1 MMSIYGVM
9 GDPVEHSLSP
19 PMHAAAYEST
29 GVEAT
34 YLRFRVE
41 EGNVKE
47 AVHGASALNIDGLNV
62 TVPHKGTVAAL
73 PSVELDETAE
83 RIGAVN
89 TLVFGD
95 EGYDAEELSA
105 EEEAKG
111 DSENENSNG
120 DEKPVARGYNTDA
133 SGALRALERK
143 TEVGGKEAVLVGA
156 GGAARAIAFALAGE
170 GATVDIVNR
179 TVERAEKLADEV
191 NEAVGN
197 TDDTEADELDEEM
210 SDVGGDEETKTATAQ
225 PLDALEDVVPDAD
238 IVVNATTVGME
249 EDVSPVPADA
259 LRPHHVVF
267 DAVYTPLET
276 RLVRDAEEVGATT
289 VDGAWMLVYQGAE
302 AFEIWTGKTAP
313 VEKMNAALREKL

>member
-1 MMSIYGVM
+1 MDIYGVM
-9 GDPVEHSLSP
+9 GDPIEHSLSP
-19 PMHAAAYEST
+19 PMHAAAYEAREM
-29 GVEAT
+29 EAT

-41 EGNVKE
+41 EGDVKE
-47 AVHGASALNIDGLNV
+47 AVRGADALNLNGLNV

-73 PSVELDETAE
+73 PFVELDETAE

-89 TLVFGD
+89 TLVFGV
-95 EGYDAEELSA
+95 DAEKDGNE
-105 EEEAKG
+105 G
-111 DSENENSNG
+111 DT
-120 DEKPVARGYNTDA
+120 DADTVVARGYNTDA

-143 TEVGGKEAVLVGA
+143 TEVAGKEVVLVGA
-156 GGAARAIAFALAGE
+156 GGAARAIAFALVEE
-170 GATVDIVNR
+170 GATVVIVNR

-191 NEAVGN
+191 NEAVGEGGTKDTEEAGAEDADESDDE
-197 TDDTEADELDEEM
+197 TDDIEDGTTKEEP
-210 SDVGGDEETKTATAQ
+210 ATAR

-276 RLVRDAEEVGATT
+276 RLLRDAADVGATT

-302 AFEIWTGKTAP
+302 AFEIWTGETAP
-313 VEKMNAALREKL
+313 VEKMNAALREEL

>member
-1 MMSIYGVM
+1 MDIYGVM

-34 YLRFRVE
+34 YLRFHVE
-41 EGNVKE
+41 EGDVKE
-47 AVHGASALNIDGLNV
+47 AVSGASALNLSGLNV

-73 PSVELDETAE
+73 RSVELGDTAE

-89 TLVFGD
+89 TLDFAD
-95 EGYDAEELSA
+95 ED
-105 EEEAKG
+105 
-111 DSENENSNG
+111 ENEA
-120 DEKPVARGYNTDA
+120 VVRGYNTDA

-143 TEVGGKEAVLVGA
+143 TEVAGKEVVLVGA
-156 GGAARAIAFALAGE
+156 GGAARAIAFALAEE

-191 NEAVGN
+191 RNVG
-197 TDDTEADELDEEM
+197 D
-210 SDVGGDEETKTATAQ
+210 ATAH
-225 PLDALEDVVPDAD
+225 PLDALVDVVPDAD
-238 IVVNATTVGME
+238 IVINATTVGME
-249 EDVSPVPADA
+249 EDVSPIPPDA

-276 RLVRDAEEVGATT
+276 RLLRDADEAGATT

-302 AFEIWTGKTAP
+302 AFEIWTGHNAP
-313 VEKMNAALREKL
+313 IEKMNAALRENL

>member
-1 MMSIYGVM
+1 MNIYGVM

-41 EGNVKE
+41 EGNVNE
-47 AVHGASALNIDGLNV
+47 AVHGASALSIDGLNV

-89 TLVFGD
+89 TLVFD
-95 EGYDAEELSA
+95 VEGEEDSEGGEEDDAE
-105 EEEAKG
+105 
-111 DSENENSNG
+111 DT
-120 DEKPVARGYNTDA
+120 VARGYNTDA

-143 TEVGGKEAVLVGA
+143 TEVGGKKVVLVGA

-197 TDDTEADELDEEM
+197 TDDTDADELDEEI

-238 IVVNATTVGME
+238 IVIN
-249 EDVSPVPADA
+249 
-259 LRPHHVVF
+259 
-267 DAVYTPLET
+267 
-276 RLVRDAEEVGATT
+276 ATT

>member
-1 MMSIYGVM
+1 MNIYGVM

-41 EGNVKE
+41 EGDVKE

-95 EGYDAEELSA
+95 DTDDDDAEELSA
-105 EEEAKG
+105 EEDTDEDA
-111 DSENENSNG
+111 ENENSNG
-120 DEKPVARGYNTDA
+120 DEKSVARGYNTDA

-143 TEVGGKEAVLVGA
+143 TEVGGKKVVLVGA

-170 GATVDIVNR
+170 DATVDIVNR

-191 NEAVGN
+191 REVG
-197 TDDTEADELDEEM
+197 EVA
-210 SDVGGDEETKTATAQ
+210 AH
-225 PLDALEDVVPDAD
+225 PLDALDDVVPDAD
-238 IVVNATTVGME
+238 IVINATTVGME

-276 RLVRDAEEVGATT
+276 RLLRDAADVGATT

>member
-1 MMSIYGVM
+1 MNIYGVM

-29 GVEAT
+29 GIEAT

-41 EGNVKE
+41 EGDAKE

-89 TLVFGD
+89 TLVFD
-95 EGYDAEELSA
+95 VEGEEDSEEGEEDDAE
-105 EEEAKG
+105 
-111 DSENENSNG
+111 DT
-120 DEKPVARGYNTDA
+120 VAHGYNTDA

-143 TEVGGKEAVLVGA
+143 TEVGDKKAVLVGA

-191 NEAVGN
+191 RNVGEV
-197 TDDTEADELDEEM
+197 TAHPLDEL
-210 SDVGGDEETKTATAQ
+210 G
-225 PLDALEDVVPDAD
+225 DVVPDAD
-238 IVVNATTVGME
+238 IVINATTVGMG

-276 RLVRDAEEVGATT
+276 RLLRDSADAGATT

-313 VEKMNAALREKL
+313 VEKMNAALREEL

>member
-1 MMSIYGVM
+1 MMNIYGVM

-41 EGNVKE
+41 EGDVKE

-95 EGYDAEELSA
+95 DTDDDDAEELSA
-105 EEEAKG
+105 EEDTDEDA
-111 DSENENSNG
+111 ENENSNG
-120 DEKPVARGYNTDA
+120 DEKSVARGYNTDA

-143 TEVGGKEAVLVGA
+143 TEVGGKKVVLVGA

-170 GATVDIVNR
+170 DATVDIVNR

-191 NEAVGN
+191 REVG
-197 TDDTEADELDEEM
+197 EVA
-210 SDVGGDEETKTATAQ
+210 AH
-225 PLDALEDVVPDAD
+225 PLDALDDVVPDAD
-238 IVVNATTVGME
+238 IVINATTVGME

-276 RLVRDAEEVGATT
+276 RLLRDAADVGATT

>member
-1 MMSIYGVM
+1 MTDIYGVM
-9 GDPVEHSLSP
+9 GNPVEHSLSP

-34 YLRFRVE
+34 YLRFLVE
-41 EGNVKE
+41 EGDVKE
-47 AVHGASALNIDGLNV
+47 AVRGAGALNIDGLNV

-73 PSVELDETAE
+73 PSVELDENAE

-89 TLVFGD
+89 TLDFGVGED
-95 EGYDAEELSA
+95 
-105 EEEAKG
+105 EEASEG
-111 DSENENSNG
+111 DDST
-120 DEKPVARGYNTDA
+120 VARGYNTDA

-143 TEVGGKEAVLVGA
+143 TEVAGKKAVLVGA

-170 GATVDIVNR
+170 GAAVEIVNR

-191 NEAVGN
+191 REAVG
-197 TDDTEADELDEEM
+197 T
-210 SDVGGDEETKTATAQ
+210 SDVSAH
-225 PLDALEDVVPDAD
+225 PLDTLDDVVPDAD

-259 LRPHHVVF
+259 LRPHHIVF
-267 DAVYTPLET
+267 DAVYTPLDT
-276 RLVRDAEEVGATT
+276 RLLRDAAEVGATT

-302 AFEIWTGKTAP
+302 AFEIWTGRTAP
-313 VEKMNAALREKL
+313 VEKMNAALREGL

>member
-1 MMSIYGVM
+1 MMNIYGVM

-19 PMHAAAYEST
+19 PMHAVAYEAR

-41 EGNVKE
+41 EGDVKE
-47 AVHGASALNIDGLNV
+47 AVRGASALNIDGLNV
-62 TVPHKGTVAAL
+62 TVPHKGTVASL

-89 TLVFGD
+89 TLDFRDEDGD
-95 EGYDAEELSA
+95 EADEEIGDG
-105 EEEAKG
+105 ETEA
-111 DSENENSNG
+111 
-120 DEKPVARGYNTDA
+120 VARGYNTDA

-143 TEVGGKEAVLVGA
+143 TEVAGKKAALVGA

-191 NEAVGN
+191 SEAVGN
-197 TDDTEADELDEEM
+197 TEDTVDADELDDEN
-210 SDVGGDEETKTATAQ
+210 SDVGSDEEAKTATAH

-267 DAVYTPLET
+267 DIVYTPLET
-276 RLVRDAEEVGATT
+276 RLLRDAQDAGATT

-302 AFEIWTGKTAP
+302 AFEIWTGESAP
-313 VEKMNAALREKL
+313 VEKMNAALREEL